1 MEEKLKLSLK
11 NGARYCNQLILW
23 IKHKM
28 KTPFEVMRRGERNL
42 FFSFLDFLIFYMNLG
57 PSRTLATSGIV
68 LFVTLVNNFQPWANV
83 SKICVMNVGVIL
95 DTSLYSVYN
104 FRNFIISLK
113 FFLFKFHKFL
123 CNFIFINIFCIF
135 VFL

>member
-1 MEEKLKLSLK
+1 M
-11 NGARYCNQLILW
+11 
-23 IKHKM
+23 
-28 KTPFEVMRRGERNL
+28 
-42 FFSFLDFLIFYMNLG
+42 
-57 PSRTLATSGIV
+57 
-68 LFVTLVNNFQPWANV
+68 LFVTLVNNFQPWANI
-83 SKICVMNVGVIL
+83 SKISVMDVGVIL